1 MMGRDEGTTRGIDR
15 RHFLRLLGA
24 TGGTA
29 AVFGAMD
36 AWGMIAAS
44 AAEAPPDLEGSADGR
59 RVIIL
64 GAGLAGMTAAYELA
78 KLGYETPI
86 IEARDFAGGR
96 CQTARRGFVQTEV
109 TGRTQRALF
118 DEGQHFNH
126 GPWRIPY
133 HHRSTLHYTREFDVP
148 LEIMVNDNP
157 NAWAYREEEDGNP
170 FSGERVR
177 IRELRADIGGYT
189 AELLAKA
196 VDQSRLDDELTEE
209 DRERLID
216 YLVSFGQLDRSA
228 LEYRGTGGR
237 GYEEDPGAGLNPGVP
252 SDPHAFRDVLSHG
265 AINSFRAIDSHTQKN
280 TMFQPVG
287 GMDQLAR
294 GFERAVGHMIDYG
307 QEVVEIRQNDDGVR
321 IVVEDRGTGETR
333 EVEGDYC
340 LCTIPLSVLNQ
351 IPSDLSPEFSQAM
364 NQVTYA
370 STGKIGLQ
378 FGRRFWEL
386 DDHIYGGHTIT
397 NLQGIGNITYPSY
410 GWQEQKG
417 VLQGYYN
424 FGSDAIEVSA
434 MTSAERTRFALEA
447 GSKIHGE
454 AYEREFET
462 AFSVAWHLIPYSL
475 GGWASWSSDA
485 RQNAYPILNEP
496 DGRILLAGEHLS
508 YMTGWM
514 SGAIESAWIQMEKIH
529 QHAQATATRVQEA
542 A

>member
-1 MMGRDEGTTRGIDR
+1 MTDDTTRRTTMDR

-24 TGGTA
+24 TGGAA

-44 AAEAPPDLEGSADGR
+44 AAEAPPELEGRADGR
-59 RVIIL
+59 RVVIL
-64 GAGLAGMTAAYELA
+64 GAGLAGMTAAYELS

-96 CQTARRGFVQTEV
+96 CQTARRGFTQTEV
-109 TGRTQRALF
+109 TGRTQRAMF
-118 DEGQHFNH
+118 DEGEYINH

-148 LEIMVNDNP
+148 LEIMVNDNA
-157 NAWAYREEEDGNP
+157 NAWAYYEDQDTP
-170 FSGERVR
+170 LSGQRVR
-177 IRELRADIGGYT
+177 IGELRADIGGYT

-196 VDQSRLDDELTEE
+196 VDASRLDDELTEE
-209 DRERLID
+209 DRERLLD
-216 YLVSFGQLDRSA
+216 YLIAFGQLDRGA

-237 GYEEDPGAGLNPGVP
+237 GYEENPGAGLNPGVP
-252 SDPHAFRDVLSHG
+252 SDPHGFREVLHHG
-265 AINSFRAIDSHTQKN
+265 AITSFRAVESHTMKN

-294 GFERAVGHMIDYG
+294 GFERAVGRHIQYG
-307 QEVVEIRQNDDGVR
+307 QEVLEIRQDDEGVR
-321 IVVEDRGTGETR
+321 IVVEDRRSGETR

-351 IPSDLSPEFSQAM
+351 IPADLSPEVQQAM
-364 NQVTYA
+364 TQVTYA
-370 STGKIGLQ
+370 TTGKIGLQ
-378 FGRRFWEL
+378 FARRFWEQ
-386 DDHIYGGHTIT
+386 DDFIYGGHSIT
-397 NLQGIGNITYPSY
+397 NVFGNISYPSN
-410 GWQEQKG
+410 GWQSQKG
-417 VLQGYYN
+417 VVQGYYN
-424 FGSDAIEVSA
+424 FGTTAIEVSN
-434 MTSAERTRFALEA
+434 MDPAERVRYALDR
-447 GSKIHGE
+447 GKLVHGE
-454 AYEREFET
+454 VYEREFET

-485 RQNAYPILNEP
+485 RQSAYPVLNEP
-496 DGRILLAGEHLS
+496 DGRIVLAGEHLS

-514 SGAIESAWIQMEKIH
+514 SGAIESAWLQMEKIH
-529 QHAQATATRVQEA
+529 HLVQATDEPVREA